1 MSLFFPLF
9 ELLRRASLFFSWL
22 SVLEVSHMRV
32 EGCAKGSRSKNTRE
46 VLQKEFLRVSLIEIE
61 NLLEDAV
68 EKS

>member
-1 MSLFFPLF
+1 
-9 ELLRRASLFFSWL
+9 
-22 SVLEVSHMRV
+22 MRV